1 MNAERNA
8 GRKDAKSATLR
19 LVIVLALLVVAAY
32 LAGARWGMRHPQPY
46 EAPVEATAASLET
59 GTTPTESLD
68 IRIYKQASP
77 AVVNITSRSL
87 EMDFFFNVVPV
98 QGIGSGFMIDERGHI
113 LTNYHVVQGARQLEV
128 SLPKDKTRYSA
139 RVVGSDPANDIALLK
154 IDPKGK
160 KLPTVPLGDSS
171 KLQVGQHV
179 LAIGNPFGLQGT
191 LTAGVVSALG
201 RTIRAEEGQLI
212 EDLIQTDASIN
223 HGNSGG
229 PLLNSRGEVIGI
241 NAAMFSPSGQ
251 GGSVG
256 INFAIP
262 INTAKRITEELL
274 TTGHIRRARLGI
286 ASRDVDSY
294 LAYSLNLPTDEGVF
308 VARVDPGSPADQA
321 GLSRGDIIVAMDDRG
336 VASREELNALLAKK
350 RPGDQVTITVYRGRR
365 QVRIPVTLGERRE

>member
-1 MNAERNA
+1 MSAERDPERIRARN
-8 GRKDAKSATLR
+8 ATLR
-19 LVIVLALLVVAAY
+19 LAILLALAVIAAY
-32 LAGARWGMRHPQPY
+32 LAGARWGMRHPEPY
-46 EAPVEATAASLET
+46 EAPPIATAANAET
-59 GTTPTESLD
+59 GTTPTEALD

-98 QGIGSGFMIDERGHI
+98 QGIGSGFIIDERGHI
-113 LTNYHVVQGARQLEV
+113 LTNFHVVQGARQLDV
-128 SLPKDKTRYSA
+128 ALSDKSHYPA
-139 RVVGSDPANDIALLK
+139 RVIGADPANDVALLK
-154 IDPKGK
+154 IDPRGK

-171 KLQVGQHV
+171 RLQVGQHV

-212 EDLIQTDASIN
+212 EELIQTDASIN

-229 PLLNSRGEVIGI
+229 PLLNTRGEVIGI
-241 NAAMFSPSGQ
+241 SSAMFTPSAQ

-262 INTAKRITEELL
+262 INTAKQITEELL
-274 TTGHIRRARLGI
+274 TTGHIRRAWLGI

-294 LAYSLNLPTDEGVF
+294 LAYSLNLPTNEGIF
-308 VARVDPGSPADQA
+308 VARIGPGSPADRA
-321 GLSRGDIIVAMDDRG
+321 GLERGDIIVAVDERA
-336 VASREELNALLAKK
+336 VASRDDLNAILAKK
-350 RPGDQVTITVYRGRR
+350 RPGDRAVITVYRGRR
-365 QVRIPVTLGERRE
+365 QARIPVILGERPE

>member
-1 MNAERNA
+1 VI
-8 GRKDAKSATLR
+8 
-19 LVIVLALLVVAAY
+19 LVLVVIAAY
-32 LAGARWGMRHPQPY
+32 LAGARWGQRHPAPY
-46 EAPVEATAASLET
+46 PLPVTTSSTATAADAET
-59 GTTPTESLD
+59 GTTQTEALD

-98 QGIGSGFMIDERGHI
+98 QGIGSGFIIDDTGHV
-113 LTNYHVVQGARQLEV
+113 LTNFHVVQGARQLDV
-128 SLPKDKTRYSA
+128 ALSDKSHYPA
-139 RVVGSDPANDIALLK
+139 RVIGADPVNDVALLK

-201 RTIRAEEGQLI
+201 RTIRDEGGQLI

-229 PLLNSRGEVIGI
+229 PLLNTRGEVIGI
-241 NAAMFSPSGQ
+241 NSAMFTPSAQ

-262 INTAKRITEELL
+262 INTAKQISEELL
-274 TTGHIRRARLGI
+274 TAGRVRRAWLGI

-294 LAYSLNLPTDEGVF
+294 LAYNLDLPTDEGVYI
-308 VARVDPGSPADQA
+308 ARIVSGSPADRA
-321 GLSRGDIIVAMDDRG
+321 GLQRGDIIVAVEERA
-336 VASREELNALLAKK
+336 VTSRAELNAVLAKS
-350 RPGDQVTITVYRGRR
+350 RPGDRVTLSVYRGRR
-365 QVRIPVTLGERRE
+365 QVKIPIILGERSE

>member
-1 MNAERNA
+1 MNGER
-8 GRKDAKSATLR
+8 GSERKYRRSGTLR
-19 LVIVLALLVVAAY
+19 VGIILALVVVAAY
-32 LAGARWGMRHPQPY
+32 LAGARWGIRHAQPY
-46 EAPVEATAASLET
+46 EAPVEATAASPEA
-59 GTTPTESLD
+59 GTTPTEALD
-68 IRIYKQASP
+68 IHIYKQASP
-77 AVVNITSRSL
+77 AVVNITSRSW

-98 QGIGSGFMIDERGHI
+98 QGIGSGFIVDERGHI
-113 LTNYHVVQGARQLEV
+113 LTNYHVVQGARQLDV
-128 SLPKDKTRYSA
+128 SLSDKSRYRA
-139 RVVGSDPANDIALLK
+139 LVVGADPANDVALLM

-191 LTAGVVSALG
+191 LTAGVISARG
-201 RTIRAEEGQLI
+201 RTIRDEEGRLI

-262 INTAKRITEELL
+262 INTARRITEELL
-274 TTGHIRRARLGI
+274 ATGHIRRARLGI
-286 ASRDVDSY
+286 ASRSVDSY
-294 LAYSLNLPTDEGVF
+294 FAFALGLPTDEGVY
-308 VARVDPGSPADQA
+308 VARVDPGGPADQA
-321 GLSRGDIIVAMDDRG
+321 GLSRGDIIVAVDDLA
-336 VASREELNALLAKK
+336 VASREDLNALLAKK
-350 RPGDQVTITVYRGRR
+350 RPGERVTITVYRGGR
-365 QVRIPVTLGERRE
+365 QVRIPVTLGERQE